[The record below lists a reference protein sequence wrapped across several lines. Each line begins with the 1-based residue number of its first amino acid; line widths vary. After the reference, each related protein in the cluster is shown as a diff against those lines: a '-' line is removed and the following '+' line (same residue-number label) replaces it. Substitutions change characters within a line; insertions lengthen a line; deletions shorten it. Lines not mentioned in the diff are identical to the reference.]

1 MPDTGAA
8 GTDLKSELHIDA
20 WAVTKGKGLENN
32 KCIVGYQGLVEE
44 MALDQEIKRRKDA
57 DSR

>member
-44 MALDQEIKRRKDA
+44 MALDQEIKRR
-57 DSR
+57 